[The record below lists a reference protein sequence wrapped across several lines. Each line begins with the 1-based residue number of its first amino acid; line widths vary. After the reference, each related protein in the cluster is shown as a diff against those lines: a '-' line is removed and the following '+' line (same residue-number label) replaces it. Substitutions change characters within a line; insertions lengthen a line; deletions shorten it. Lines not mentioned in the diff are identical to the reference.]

1 MYRCLNK
8 QKIKTINRKQGFV
21 VCKCWPN
28 DKDNL
33 CHWRLFGNNMAVDKE
48 GFKKS
53 TVLFTWYATRS
64 DFSQFSFFRWRS
76 PKIIQPKK
84 SERVVCL
91 MHQTVTKWAPFAS
104 FSKSN
109 KSVAHFVTLFKTI
122 WRVTVSTFQN
132 GNALLNQSWPQ
143 PRPQWPR
150 RPLVSPVT
158 HAVLPQLLPLL
169 NPFDIEFRQIL
180 VVRKM
185 IES

>member
-1 MYRCLNK
+1 
-8 QKIKTINRKQGFV
+8 
-21 VCKCWPN
+21 
-28 DKDNL
+28 
-33 CHWRLFGNNMAVDKE
+33 MAVDKE
-48 GFKKS
+48 GFQKKS

-64 DFSQFSFFRWRS
+64 DFSRFSFFRWRS

-84 SERVVCL
+84 SEQVVSL
-91 MHQTVTKWAPFAS
+91 MHQTVTKWAPFAT

-150 RPLVSPVT
+150 RPLVSPVI

-169 NPFDIEFRQIL
+169 NLFDIEFRQIL